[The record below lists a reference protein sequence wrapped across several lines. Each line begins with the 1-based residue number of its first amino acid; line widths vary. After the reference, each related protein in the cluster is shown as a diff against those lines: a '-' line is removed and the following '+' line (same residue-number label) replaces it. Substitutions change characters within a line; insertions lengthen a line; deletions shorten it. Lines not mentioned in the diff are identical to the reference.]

1 MGSGLADMSDLNEGP
16 ANPHIPWKQLVTD
29 FQQGGLTPAQYAA
42 FGMHPF
48 LNLTLWEYLM
58 QLQS

>member
-1 MGSGLADMSDLNEGP
+1 MSDLNEGP